1 MRRLCKGNVAVVKG
15 AMLAGCRSYYGYP
28 ITPASEIAEAAAEY
42 LPQVGGTFLQ
52 AESEVAAINMVYGAA
67 SAGKR
72 VMTASSGP
80 GLSLMQE
87 GMSYLAGAELPCVVV
102 DVVRGGPGLGNIAP
116 EQSDYFAVVK
126 GGGHGCYK
134 NLVVAPASVQE
145 MADLTMLAFDLAD
158 RYRNPAV
165 VLTDGFI
172 GQMMEPLE
180 LNVSEV
186 TPPEKPWAVC
196 GTAETRKNLVSSI
209 FLEPDL
215 LEAHI
220 LHLEDKYK
228 KAAEL
233 ETRYELYR
241 AEEPEVLLV
250 GYGITSRVL
259 RSVVDMARKDGMRAG
274 LFRPITLWPF
284 PAEALRHA
292 TRRAQM
298 VLVVEMSTGQMVED
312 VRLTLDGRIDV
323 EFFGRCGGNV
333 PMATEVCQQLYERMG
348 MTADW
353 GV

>member
-1 MRRLCKGNVAVVKG
+1 
-15 AMLAGCRSYYGYP
+15 MLAGCRSYYGYP

-180 LNVSEV
+180 LNVSKV